1 MKDYATARA
10 DYIAWCR
17 DQLDEHPWEVP
28 AGSNRNDYSTAV
40 GRPPEA
46 WCVDFAQAGLE
57 ATGSGGGIIP
67 TASTRAHI
75 AWAKT
80 VGRHRSKTRPALGA
94 LVAVAKNGVSVHTDG
109 CVVKASTARLLA
121 IGGNTSNRG
130 GSTADGGGV
139 YLNNRT
145 YMLGSGNYRIY
156 GYTLPFFGLTR
167 DDVLEVQGKLRV
179 ARTGY
184 MTPATV
190 TAVKTFQRKSG
201 LTADGFPGPTTFS
214 ALTLGSG
221 GGSAS
226 VAAPSTPAGGDFAD
240 VDRTQAWLTE
250 LGYGPLS
257 GGVYDAATA
266 AAVLAAQQDLGITP
280 ADGRPGPATRT
291 HLEAAV
297 AKLDDIQKQLDA
309 QTATLKEIAGAVLNG
324 KSGVR
329 SDGTLVKLA
338 KDQHKELLSI
348 VAPGKAG
355 VRTDG
360 SLVEVIKTE
369 ARKSAE

>member
-1 MKDYATARA
+1 MKDFTTARA

-17 DQLDEHPWEVP
+17 DQLGEAPWEVP
-28 AGSNRNDYSTAV
+28 AGSNRNDYSRAL
-40 GRPPEA
+40 GRPAQA

-80 VGRHRSKTRPALGA
+80 VGRHRSRTRPALGA

-109 CVVKASTARLLA
+109 CVVKASTSRLLA

-139 YLNNRT
+139 YLNDRT
-145 YMLGSGNYRIY
+145 YMLGSGTYRIY

-167 DDVLEVQGKLRV
+167 EDVLEIQGKLGV
-179 ARTGY
+179 TRTGY
-184 MTPATV
+184 MTAATV
-190 TAVKTFQRKSG
+190 AAVKAFQKRSG

-214 ALTLGSG
+214 ALTLGTG
-221 GGSAS
+221 GDASA
-226 VAAPSTPAGGDFAD
+226 AAPLTPAGGDFAD
-240 VDRTQAWLTE
+240 VDRTQAWLNE

-257 GGVYDAATA
+257 GGVYDTATA

-291 HLEAAV
+291 HLEEAV

-309 QTATLKEIAGAVLNG
+309 QSATLKEIAGAVLNG

-338 KDQHKELLSI
+338 KDQHKEVLGI
-348 VAPGKAG
+348 IAPGKAG

-369 ARKSAE
+369 ARKSGE